1 MSVGIDAQIFRR
13 LALGIGPDRLALV
26 YGMPISSSIYSERLA
41 RDLA

>member
-1 MSVGIDAQIFRR
+1 MRRYSADWLSVWGLTGSRW
-13 LALGIGPDRLALV
+13 